1 MRTDTTQGQ
10 QAFTRWEQ
18 PAPLGLGS
26 IISSVQQEELCMAE
40 SIHDKL
46 KRVRK
51 PRVHITYDV
60 ETNGALNKK
69 EIPFVM
75 GVMGDYSGD
84 NVDTKKQL
92 KDRKFSQ
99 IDRDNFNEVMSNV
112 APQLLL
118 KVENTLEDNST
129 EMAVNLD
136 FKTMEDFEPHKI
148 VDKVE
153 PLKKLMDTRNK
164 LRDLLTKADRS
175 DKLETILENILNDK
189 EAMAAISK
197 ELGLEEG
204 GNDTGDKQ

>member
-1 MRTDTTQGQ
+1 M
-10 QAFTRWEQ
+10 
-18 PAPLGLGS
+18 S
-26 IISSVQQEELCMAE
+26 E

-60 ETNGALNKK
+60 ETNGAVQNK

-84 NVDTKKQL
+84 NTENKKAL

-99 IDRDNFNEVMSNV
+99 VDRDNFNEVMNNV
-112 APQLLL
+112 APTVNM
-118 KVENTLEDNST
+118 KVENTLEGDGS
-129 EMAVNLD
+129 EMSVDLG
-136 FKTMEDFEPHKI
+136 FKNMEDFEPQNI
-148 VDKVE
+148 VEKVD

-175 DKLETILENILNDK
+175 EDLENLLEEVLSSTD
-189 EAMAAISK
+189 ALASLQG
-197 ELGLEEG
+197 ELGTDDEEKK
-204 GNDTGDKQ
+204 GDE

>member
-1 MRTDTTQGQ
+1 
-10 QAFTRWEQ
+10 
-18 PAPLGLGS
+18 
-26 IISSVQQEELCMAE
+26 MAD

-60 ETNGALNKK
+60 ETNGAVAEK

-84 NVDTKKQL
+84 NVDNKKAL

-112 APQLLL
+112 APELQM
-118 KVENTLEDNST
+118 KVENTLEDDGS
-129 EMAVNLD
+129 EISVDLA
-136 FKTMEDFEPHKI
+136 FKSMEDFEPHKI
-148 VDKVE
+148 VDKVA
-153 PLKKLMDTRNK
+153 PLKKLLETRNK

-175 DKLETILENILNDK
+175 DDLETILEEVLSNTD
-189 EAMAAISK
+189 AIASLSS
-197 ELGLEEG
+197 ELGLDKAE
-204 GNDTGDKQ
+204 DDKGDK